1 MTISAET
8 RKNLESVATATLTG
22 RLQDR
27 GIHQVFF
34 TGIKPIKPGQR
45 MIGTA
50 KTLRYAPMRE
60 DLLPS
65 LSRQVNA
72 QRLAIESIEPGEV
85 MCIEARGDLGAGTFG
100 DIYAMRMFQRGAT
113 GIVTD
118 GCVRD
123 SGAVGK
129 LEIPVYLRAAHAATL
144 SLSHLSVDYDRPVT
158 IGGVLVMPGDVIVG
172 DDDGAMVIPIALVDE
187 VAAEAAEQ
195 ELRDEFSFGL
205 VSRGDTIAQAFPMN
219 AERKAEFEVWKA
231 ART

>member
-1 MTISAET
+1 MTISPET
-8 RKNLESVATATLTG
+8 LANLQGVATATLTG
-22 RLQDR
+22 ALQQR
-27 GIHQVFF
+27 GLHQVFF

-60 DLLPS
+60 DL
-65 LSRQVNA
+65 RGHFAKNVNA
-72 QRLAIESIEPGEV
+72 QRAAIESIGPGEV
-85 MCIEARGDLGAGTFG
+85 MCIEARGNTGAGTFG
-100 DIYAMRMFQRGAT
+100 DIYAQRMHMRGAT

-123 SGAVGK
+123 SGAVAG
-129 LEIPVYLRAAHAATL
+129 LDIPVYLVAAHAATL
-144 SLSHLSVDYDRPVT
+144 NLEHIAVDADCPVT

-172 DDDGAMVIPIALVDE
+172 DDDGAMVIPRDLIDE

-195 ELRDEFSFGL
+195 ERRDAFSFEL
-205 VSRGDTIAQAFPMN
+205 VSRGDNIDVAFPMN

-231 ART
+231 NRA